1 MSRYVLIGIG
11 AGLASAFLLVS
22 TAAGGLLSRIVVYLL
37 APLPLVLAGLSAGA
51 LTALIA
57 SVVSVA
63 VLFVA
68 VGGKIATLHI
78 LAHVIPT
85 VVLCHFAALSRDAGQ
100 TADAGPPRHEWFPV
114 GSLVAIASVFAG
126 IYGLLSTTILGVD
139 GEQQRELMRRLVDMF
154 AKSLPRQDGKQL
166 SEAEI
171 NQLVE
176 LGVLTMPAAA
186 AFSWLLSMLL
196 NFYLG
201 ARITAVAGHL
211 PRPMPD
217 IPSMT
222 FPVGFGL
229 SLAAAL
235 PMAFMGG
242 KIGLAGSA
250 FAGALF
256 CAHLLMGLAIVH
268 DLSRGV
274 SARPAIL
281 AVLYV
286 ALVILNSWVA
296 LGLVIF
302 AVLAPVLPLRRPG
315 PPAPPG
321 PAGTG

>member
-1 MSRYVLIGIG
+1 
-11 AGLASAFLLVS
+11 
-22 TAAGGLLSRIVVYLL
+22 
-37 APLPLVLAGLSAGA
+37 
-51 LTALIA
+51 
-57 SVVSVA
+57 
-63 VLFVA
+63 
-68 VGGKIATLHI
+68 
-78 LAHVIPT
+78 
-85 VVLCHFAALSRDAGQ
+85 
-100 TADAGPPRHEWFPV
+100 
-114 GSLVAIASVFAG
+114 
-126 IYGLLSTTILGVD
+126 
-139 GEQQRELMRRLVDMF
+139 
-154 AKSLPRQDGKQL
+154 DGKQL

-222 FPVGFGL
+222 FPAGFGL
-229 SLAAAL
+229 GLAAAL

-268 DLSRGV
+268 YLSRGA

-286 ALVILNSWVA
+286 A
-296 LGLVIF
+296 
-302 AVLAPVLPLRRPG
+302 
-315 PPAPPG
+315 
-321 PAGTG
+321 